1 MEKAGIPV
9 AQVTAMTAVAKAVGS
24 NLIVRGQGIV
34 NLLGDSDLPPEEER
48 EIRKQIVRQALEA
61 LATDPAQSDP

>member
-9 AQVTAMTAVAKAVGS
+9 AQITAMTAVAEAVGS
-24 NLIVRGQGIV
+24 NRIVQGQGIV

-48 EIRKQIVRQALEA
+48 ELRKQIVRKALGV
-61 LATDPAQSDP
+61 LATGPVQSDS

>member
-9 AQVTAMTAVAKAVGS
+9 AQITAMTAVAEAVGS
-24 NLIVRGQGIV
+24 NRIVEGQGIV

-48 EIRKQIVRQALEA
+48 ELRKQIVRKALEV
-61 LATDPAQSDP
+61 LATDPVQSDS

>member
-9 AQVTAMTAVAKAVGS
+9 AQITAMTAVAEAVGS
-24 NLIVRGQGIV
+24 NRIVQGQGIV

-48 EIRKQIVRQALEA
+48 ELRKQIVRKALEV
-61 LATDPAQSDP
+61 LATDPVQSDS

>member
-1 MEKAGIPV
+1 
-9 AQVTAMTAVAKAVGS
+9 MTAVAKAVGS
-24 NLIVRGQGIV
+24 NRIVRGQGIV